1 MAPQRLDRLFLV
13 VAKAAASIPH
23 GQRGLGFVRIG
34 LKWLQQCGAYIAK
47 ALLAWRA
54 NVVDGAGAGGA
65 ADADPV
71 GEADGRAVRR
81 LDGADDQ
88 CAHVML
94 QVALLLTVTVMPSP
108 MVMGPVLAA
117 L

>member
-1 MAPQRLDRLFLV
+1 MV
-13 VAKAAASIPH
+13 VAIGVRRRVICAVQLGKVGGQH
-23 GQRGLGFVRIG
+23 GRN
-34 LKWLQQCGAYIAK
+34 AHAK

-54 NVVDGAGAGGA
+54 NVVDGAGTGGA
-65 ADADPV
+65 ADADAV

-108 MVMGPVLAA
+108 MVRGPVLAA